1 MDIRVIQ
8 ARLKKLD
15 ELYTDL
21 ERFRALSLEEYLNN
35 ADTQAIVERKLQ
47 LAIQVCMDIA
57 NYIIAHH
64 QLKVPDD
71 ERGLFTALVEAGIL
85 SHELAQRM
93 RGMVNFRNI
102 LVHAYL
108 EIDPVLVHKHLTERL
123 EDFNDFARAI
133 VQSLGL

>member
-15 ELYTDL
+15 ELYKDL
-21 ERFRALSLEEYLNN
+21 ERFRALSLEEYLGN
-35 ADTQAIVERKLQ
+35 ADTQAIVERKIQ
-47 LAIQVCMDIA
+47 LAIQVCMDIS
-57 NYIIAHH
+57 NYIIAHR
-64 QLKVPDD
+64 QLRVPDD
-71 ERGLFTALVEAGIL
+71 ERNLFAALAEAGIL
-85 SHELAQRM
+85 SPELARRM

-108 EIDPVLVHKHLTERL
+108 EIDPRLVHKHLTERL
-123 EDFNDFARAI
+123 EDFNDFAKAI